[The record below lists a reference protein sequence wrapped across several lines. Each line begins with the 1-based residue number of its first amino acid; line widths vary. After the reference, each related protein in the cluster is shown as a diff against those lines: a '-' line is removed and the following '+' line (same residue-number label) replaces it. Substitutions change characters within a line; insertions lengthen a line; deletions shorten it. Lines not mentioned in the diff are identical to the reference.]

1 MIRAAVL
8 ALIMVG
14 TANATPRNSEADC
27 QFLGNVAVL
36 GYQLALRGEFPDT
49 ALAAFKEEFPDADQA
64 WLDTIKRY
72 LRLGAFSPAN
82 MGVQTVGRVAYS
94 LCMAP
99 DA

>member
-1 MIRAAVL
+1 MIRAAAL
-8 ALIMVG
+8 ALLLVG
-14 TANATPRNSEADC
+14 TAHAMPEHSEADC

-49 ALAAFKEEFPDADQA
+49 ALAAFKKEFPDTDQA
-64 WLDTIKRY
+64 RLDTIKRY

-82 MGVQTVGRVAYS
+82 MGAQAVGQTAYS